1 MSERWLGID
10 YGDVRIGLAVS
21 DELAFLAHPTA
32 TLPNDSS
39 AVASIRELVIQRKVT
54 GIVVGIPRN
63 MNGTFGPSAE
73 KAKKFGEE
81 LRKQLPEQRLVF
93 WDERLTT
100 AEAQRV
106 LHGVGKNTKSSRP
119 VLDQVAAQIILQS
132 YLDSLQLALPE
143 RELDNTDD
151 PSGDAML

>member
-1 MSERWLGID
+1 MKGAVGAFAERENKL
-10 YGDVRIGLAVS
+10 
-21 DELAFLAHPTA
+21 
-32 TLPNDSS
+32 
-39 AVASIRELVIQRKVT
+39 
-54 GIVVGIPRN
+54 
-63 MNGTFGPSAE
+63 
-73 KAKKFGEE
+73 GEE
-81 LRKQLPEQRLVF
+81 LQKQLPEQRLVF

-151 PSGDAML
+151 PPATPILYRNLLTA